1 MVKNKGFLPSSVSEV
16 NIQRKQLKA
25 IINSTWDACTAPD
38 TVELGAKV
46 DGASFTADAILAN
59 PPTLGHIHIAE
70 KLQIPLHV
78 FFTMPWTATKAYPH
92 PLARVTQVAGF
103 ENRVS
108 SPPFAFLSISA
119 SVLNEHGRSSAASS
133 LDVYGIADARVG
145 LLQLSYAVV
154 DNLLWMGSRDLIN
167 NFRKKKLRLKPITY
181 LSGGQV
187 LNAKVPTG
195 YIWSPSLAPKP
206 KDWGSHIDVV
216 GFCFLKLAGNYKPP
230 EDLMAFFAKGPAPIY
245 VGFGSLPVQDP
256 HGMTKT
262 IVEALTKTGQR
273 GIIQKGWGGL
283 GEMDNPPEH
292 IHLLGNCPHDWLF
305 PRCLAVVH
313 HGGAG
318 TTAAGLLAA
327 CPTTIVPFFGDQPF
341 WGDRCH
347 ATGVGPEPIPIG
359 QFNLNKLV
367 NAIEY
372 MLDPKVKEAATVMSE
387 KLQTEDGVG
396 GAVKAFHKHLPKGIT
411 PGIHS
416 KDWLAKRQRR
426 LAVRHKLMK
435 AVSCISCTAVHE

>member
-16 NIQRKQLKA
+16 NVQRKQLKA

-46 DGASFTADAILAN
+46 DGAAFTADAILAN

-103 ENRVS
+103 ENR
-108 SPPFAFLSISA
+108 
-119 SVLNEHGRSSAASS
+119 
-133 LDVYGIADARVG
+133 
-145 LLQLSYAVV
+145 LSYAVV

-230 EDLMAFFAKGPAPIY
+230 EDLMAFFAKGSAPIY

-256 HGMTKT
+256 TGMTKT

-283 GEMDNPPEH
+283 GEMDDPPEH
-292 IHLLGNCPHDWLF
+292 IYLLGNCPHDWLF
-305 PRCLAVVH
+305 PQCLAVVH

-318 TTAAGLLAA
+318 TTAAGLLSA

-367 NAIEY
+367 HAIEY

-426 LAVRHKLMK
+426 VAIRHKLMK
-435 AVSCISCTAVHE
+435 AVSCISCSAVHE

>member
-38 TVELGAKV
+38 AVELGAKV
-46 DGASFTADAILAN
+46 DGAAFTADAILAN

-103 ENRVS
+103 ENR
-108 SPPFAFLSISA
+108 
-119 SVLNEHGRSSAASS
+119 
-133 LDVYGIADARVG
+133 
-145 LLQLSYAVV
+145 LSYAVV

-230 EDLMAFFAKGPAPIY
+230 DDLMAFFAKGPAPIY

-283 GEMDNPPEH
+283 GETFLLHAVDNPPEH
-292 IHLLGNCPHDWLF
+292 IYLLGNCPHDWLF
-305 PRCLAVVH
+305 PQCLAVVH

-327 CPTTIVPFFGDQPF
+327 ISILYLQCPTTIVPFFGDQPF

-435 AVSCISCTAVHE
+435 AVSCISCNAVHE